1 MIYSLIYSFYEY
13 LLDINREPG
22 ILLGVGAT
30 RPRTVKLKAQSP
42 MADGE
47 TISLGHLGKQRRSIN
62 PAPSTVFLGRVTS
75 ELSFKGWMRV
85 SQAKQPKGIPG
96 RGDSRSHS
104 TEVGNGLACA
114 FFQITRTSPRMTS
127 AVLMLRHSDA

>member
-85 SQAKQPKGIPG
+85 SQAKQPEGHTRK
-96 RGDSRSHS
+96 RGQPEPQHRSGKWFGVCIFPDNS
-104 TEVGNGLACA
+104 NFSKDDICCA
-114 FFQITRTSPRMTS
+114 H
-127 AVLMLRHSDA
+127 A